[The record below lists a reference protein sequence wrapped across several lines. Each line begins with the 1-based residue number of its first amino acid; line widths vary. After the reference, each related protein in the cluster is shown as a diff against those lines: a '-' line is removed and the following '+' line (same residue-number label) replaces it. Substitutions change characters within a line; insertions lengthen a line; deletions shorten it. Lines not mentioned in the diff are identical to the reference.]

1 MMDQTQTINSIVIWN
16 PSRLKEIEEAKK
28 IFQEHRTLGH
38 HLTKS
43 DGTTLDYF
51 HPSHGRFV
59 VVADKSNTLSVMK
72 ILDGSGDTRVKWA
85 KENGR
90 QALKAKDRFLKLI
103 KDGYTAF
110 SVDTRGNQ
118 RTKITEFDI
127 DAEEIIMIPPTA
139 KG

>member
-1 MMDQTQTINSIVIWN
+1 MNQTPLINKIIIWN

-38 HLTKS
+38 HLVKS
-43 DGTTLDYF
+43 DGTPLDYF

-59 VVADKSNTLSVMK
+59 VVADKSNNISVMK
-72 ILDGSGDTRVKWA
+72 ILDGTGDTRVRWT
-85 KENGR
+85 KENGK
-90 QALKAKDRFLKLI
+90 QALKAKEQFLKLI
-103 KDGYTAF
+103 EDGYTAF
-110 SVDTRGNQ
+110 SVDTKSNKRN
-118 RTKITEFDI
+118 KITEFDV